1 MAGSERMTAA
11 TCLTCGRQLTASEFH
26 ACSGIGHYCGAHLS
40 GHGGPVAKPA
50 ASRPQTRPASS
61 GGKRSSRVSE
71 SGAATYPCKAQ
82 FAGTGVI
89 RRGRLTRDHPSSVQ
103 GNAVFV
109 WEGVGYGP
117 GEIVTLFIKNA
128 EGRALAR
135 KAGFDCRA

>member
-26 ACSGIGHYCGAHLS
+26 ACSGIGHYCGAHLPGRS
-40 GHGGPVAKPA
+40 TPA
-50 ASRPQTRPASS
+50 APRPQTRPASS

-82 FAGTGVI
+82 FAGSGVV
-89 RRGRLTRDHPSSVQ
+89 RRGRLTCDHPSSVQ

-128 EGRALAR
+128 DGRALAR
-135 KAGFDCRA
+135 KAGFECRA